1 MDYYKLDNS
10 DMDEKF
16 LKGDPVNCS
25 AVIREEDFLVGKLH
39 KGSPIVIMLSNG
51 KKYMGQV
58 EKFTYQTFKGCA
70 SGQLVVLR
78 KF

>member
-16 LKGDPVNCS
+16 LKGNSVTCS
-25 AVIREEDFLVGKLH
+25 AVISKEDFLAGKLRE
-39 KGSPIVIMLSNG
+39 GSAIVIMLSNG
-51 KKYMGQV
+51 KKYKGQI
-58 EKFTYQTFKGCA
+58 EKFTYTTFKGYA
-70 SGQLVVLR
+70 SGQLVLVR